1 MFCTHCGKE
10 LLPNDK
16 FCTGC
21 GAPVDD
27 VGYEQDS
34 FASDDTWTMQ
44 SAAYNEPYA
53 PAPDPMKDP
62 YNRQRPGR
70 FNWGAFSLTIIWG
83 IGNRCYITLL
93 CLVPIVGIIM
103 SFVAGFKG
111 NEWALQKNRY
121 RDMEEFAQVQD
132 TWNRAGF
139 VCFIAQLVLGG
150 FWIFLALMSGLTLFT
165 VPFLGDVL

>member
-10 LLPNDK
+10 LLPSDK
-16 FCTGC
+16 FCTDC

-27 VGYEQDS
+27 VGYEQDT
-34 FASDDTWTMQ
+34 FTSDDTWTLQ
-44 SAAYNEPYA
+44 SAAYNEPYG
-53 PAPDPMKDP
+53 PAPNRVKDP

-83 IGNRCYITLL
+83 IGNHCYITLL

-111 NEWALQKNRY
+111 NEWALQNNRY

-132 TWNRAGF
+132 TWNSAGF
-139 VCFIAQLVLGG
+139 VVFIVQLIFGVFG
-150 FWIFLALMSGLTLFT
+150 FFWLALSGVALMSL
-165 VPFLGDVL
+165 PFI